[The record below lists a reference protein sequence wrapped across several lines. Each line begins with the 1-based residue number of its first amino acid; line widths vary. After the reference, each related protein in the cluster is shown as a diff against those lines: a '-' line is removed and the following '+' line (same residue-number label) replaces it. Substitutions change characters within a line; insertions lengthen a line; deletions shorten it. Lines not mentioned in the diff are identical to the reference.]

1 MLCPLGLQICRPG
14 TRYSKKIPNIS
25 ITMPFNFCHSCTKVF
40 SETIFSHG
48 TITDHHIFIPDFLV
62 AVDERCYL
70 CRRAYLSL
78 SSEQQMLLRSLVD
91 DAMLRHALPED
102 ASVNNKSAGVHRE
115 EPLTKIEISVYS
127 LFRNNPRTRRVEHL
141 EKNTK
146 IIVSIII
153 NPEYW
158 HSSYLMALNV
168 SEKYPICTISLYP
181 SSSK

>member
-1 MLCPLGLQICRPG
+1 
-14 TRYSKKIPNIS
+14 
-25 ITMPFNFCHSCTKVF
+25 MPFNFCHSCTKVF
-40 SETIFSHG
+40 SGTIFSHG

-127 LFRNNPRTRRVEHL
+127 LFRNNPGREELSISKRTQRL
-141 EKNTK
+141 
-146 IIVSIII
+146 
-153 NPEYW
+153 
-158 HSSYLMALNV
+158 SSAL
-168 SEKYPICTISLYP
+168 
-181 SSSK
+181 